1 MPSTRVW
8 NSGGAPKMSLLA
20 MVAPPAAGA
29 DDDGVAAAALVA
41 AAGADVVAAVAGVDA
56 AAGGVLLAV
65 AGVFFELLHAVAPR
79 TSAKP
84 VLAMRIALRFM
95 SLLVRQEKGRAVE
108 QSSSRTGRSGGR
120 YLHIN
125 GCAERHKRGSDWPGG
140 RRDVGGEAAGDTAGN
155 DVALHKCQH
164 AVGDECKGGDQHAAA
179 DHLREVLLGQPVV
192 DETAEATEGKIRRD
206 RGGRDDLQRCTSKA
220 GEDQRQTQRKLD
232 LPKHL
237 LAGHAHRG
245 GRVAGGA
252 IDVLYPRVGVREN
265 GWNSQQY
272 QHNLGGYE
280 IAEVGAAVYMRRD
293 NDRQQYEHAHTR
305 QRPERIRRR
314 HE

>member
-108 QSSSRTGRSGGR
+108 QSSSRAVVR
-120 YLHIN
+120 
-125 GCAERHKRGSDWPGG
+125 
-140 RRDVGGEAAGDTAGN
+140 VGQEAATSTSTGAPRGTS
-155 DVALHKCQH
+155 
-164 AVGDECKGGDQHAAA
+164 AAA
-179 DHLREVLLGQPVV
+179 TGPAAVATLVVKRPVIPRETTL
-192 DETAEATEGKIRRD
+192 
-206 RGGRDDLQRCTSKA
+206 RCTSA
-220 GEDQRQTQRKLD
+220 STPSVMSAR
-232 LPKHL
+232 
-237 LAGHAHRG
+237 
-245 GRVAGGA
+245 
-252 IDVLYPRVGVREN
+252 
-265 GWNSQQY
+265 
-272 QHNLGGYE
+272 
-280 IAEVGAAVYMRRD
+280 AATSTPPPIICGKSCW
-293 NDRQQYEHAHTR
+293 AS
-305 QRPERIRRR
+305 PS
-314 HE
+314 